1 LHNILIKRGKKTDM
15 NAKTIGIISIKGGV
29 GKTSSTVALGAAAA
43 QLGKKV
49 LVIDGNFS
57 SPHLAMHI
65 GFYEP
70 EHTLHDVLSG
80 KINIKEAIY
89 ESGYGFD
96 ILPGA
101 TIHEKISPF
110 KLIDK
115 MREIRRRYDL
125 ILIDS
130 SPNLNEEML
139 ATMIASDELLV
150 VTTPDYVTLGS
161 TLSAI
166 RIAKERK
173 TPIAGIILNKVYG
186 KNFEVDL
193 NEIQDTA
200 GVNILAVLPH
210 DAGIPES
217 LAKNIPSTAYKN
229 SEAATEY
236 KKLAAALV
244 GEDYKEGGFKN
255 FMRKLMGKVPAQ
267 DINRVMFKQE
277 RLNRF

>member
-1 LHNILIKRGKKTDM
+1 M
-15 NAKTIGIISIKGGV
+15 NGKTIGIISVKGGV
-29 GKTSSTVALGAAAA
+29 GKTSSTIALGAAAA

-70 EHTLHDVLSG
+70 ENTLHDVLSG

-101 TIHEKISPF
+101 TIHEKVSPF

-150 VTTPDYVTLGS
+150 VTTPDYVTLGA
-161 TLSAI
+161 TMSAI

-173 TPIAGIILNKVYG
+173 TPIAGIILNKVYD
-186 KNFEVDL
+186 KKFEIDM

-210 DAGIPES
+210 DVNILEA
-217 LAKNIPSTAYKN
+217 LAKNVPSTAYKN
-229 SEAATEY
+229 SEAAIEY

-244 GEDYKEGGFKN
+244 GEDYKDNRFKTLL
-255 FMRKLMGKVPAQ
+255 RGWIGKVPKQ
-267 DINRVMFKQE
+267 DVNRVMFKQE

>member
-1 LHNILIKRGKKTDM
+1 M

-29 GKTSSTVALGAAAA
+29 GKTSSTIALGAAAA

-70 EHTLHDVLSG
+70 ENTLHDVLNG

-101 TIHEKISPF
+101 IIHEKISPF

-173 TPIAGIILNKVYG
+173 TPIAGIILNKVY
-186 KNFEVDL
+186 L

-210 DAGIPES
+210 DTNVLES
-217 LAKNIPSTAYKN
+217 LAKNVPSTAYKD

-244 GEDYKEGGFKN
+244 GENYNEGGFKT
-255 FMRKLMGKVPAQ
+255 FMKKLFGKVPAQ
-267 DINRVMFKQE
+267 DINRVMFRQE

>member
-1 LHNILIKRGKKTDM
+1 M
-15 NAKTIGIISIKGGV
+15 NGKTIGIISIKGGV

-49 LVIDGNFS
+49 LIIDGNFS
-57 SPHLAMHI
+57 SPHLGMHI
-65 GFYEP
+65 GFYNP
-70 EHTLHDVLSG
+70 EKTLHDVLSG

-89 ESGYGFD
+89 ETSYGFD

-173 TPIAGIILNKVYG
+173 TPIVGIILNKVYG
-186 KNFEVDL
+186 KDFEVNL

-210 DAGIPES
+210 ETNVLEALS
-217 LAKNIPSTAYKN
+217 KNVPSTMFKN
-229 SEAATEY
+229 SEAAIEY

-244 GEDYKEGGFKN
+244 GEDYKDNRLKSLIRGWI
-255 FMRKLMGKVPAQ
+255 GKVSAQ